1 MLSKSNLL
9 LENTL
14 LARETPKLFLLKPPK
29 NQNHHIFICTG
40 KDCKKNGCEELKSE
54 LKQSLKANKSKN
66 VRLIKTKC
74 MDYCKLG
81 PNVVVNGELMHDCK
95 PKDIPAILEQMND

>member
-1 MLSKSNLL
+1 
-9 LENTL
+9 
-14 LARETPKLFLLKPPK
+14 LKPTQ

-54 LKQSLKANKSKN
+54 LKQSLKENKIKN
-66 VRLIKTKC
+66 VKLIKTKC

-81 PNVVVNGELMHDCK
+81 PNLVVNGELLYDCK
-95 PKDIPAILEQMND
+95 PKDIPTILEKLGN

>member
-1 MLSKSNLL
+1 MKASQ
-9 LENTL
+9 
-14 LARETPKLFLLKPPK
+14 

-54 LKQSLKANKSKN
+54 LKKFIKSNSNENLK
-66 VRLIKTKC
+66 LIKTKC

-81 PNVVVNGELMHDCK
+81 TNLVVNGELLHNCK
-95 PKDIPAILEQMND
+95 SEDIPEILDKLKN